1 MPKTATKPEPTAAAL
16 PPSIPYAGGYRTAE
30 PASIAI
36 ADIIVDE
43 TKNDRDSRSYETPQG
58 ATALNDLA
66 ETMHRLGQLQ
76 PVGVRRVPDDK
87 RKTQGGA
94 LASYEL
100 VFGFRRMRAAN
111 MLKWTHINAVVVPAD
126 VSNADAR
133 LTENLH
139 REALSD
145 IEKADA
151 VCELYDRNP
160 DLIPDDERVAAIAA
174 RLGQSERWVRDHLY
188 IARMSVPIRN
198 LIRSGQL
205 PATHARIIARLADAK
220 VREDIAREAAA
231 EEPGRLP
238 MELDQVKDLV
248 TRRMLSLA
256 DVAWDRNAQMPGVQ
270 APPCST
276 CPANSA
282 NDLKLFG
289 GEDELP
295 AAGDIYEKATGG
307 TGRRSKDDA
316 GPYCGNPT
324 CYKAKAA
331 AAEKA
336 LKTAATTIT
345 KRLEATAAPLNI
357 KTLTE
362 SNLVPK
368 GIDPEAALSA
378 ARSRRAEKSVKT
390 AERKAEASSPTY
402 MSEYSVKYAVEEAIR
417 EASRERITAYAPH
430 VERALEATISGL
442 NLAAGKAVAMLACVE
457 DKRFNDALLAQK
469 PRYDKYTPMSAA
481 EWKTAIATIQNPTL
495 ASVNAMC
502 LSLVFSGRHPR
513 ERDLTHSVAAL
524 LLDDDNDAAKVEQ
537 IRKALGI
544 SEPLPPAVDE
554 KAIRQATLQKLIDAK
569 KIARPK
575 GWVDAPTAAKPAQ
588 APAAKAVKPA
598 KPAKGKVRK

>member
-1 MPKTATKPEPTAAAL
+1 MPKTATKPEPAAAAL

-43 TKNDRDSRSYETPQG
+43 MKNDRDARSYDTPQG
-58 ATALNDLA
+58 ATALNELA

-76 PVGVRRVPDDK
+76 PVGVRRLPDDK

-126 VSNADAR
+126 VSDADAR

-160 DLIPDDERVAAIAA
+160 DLVPDDERVAAIAA

-188 IARMSVPIRN
+188 IARMSKPIRE

-205 PATHARIIARLADAK
+205 PATHARVIARLADAK
-220 VREDIAREAAA
+220 VREDIARQAAA

-256 DVAWDRNAQMPGVQ
+256 DVAWDKAVNVPGVQ
-270 APPCST
+270 APACNT

-282 NDLKLFG
+282 NDMQLFG
-289 GEDELP
+289 GKGELP
-295 AAGDIYEKATGG
+295 AAGDLYDKMDGG
-307 TGRRSKDDA
+307 TGRRSKDDD

-336 LKTAATTIT
+336 LKTAATAIVNAVEKT
-345 KRLEATAAPLNI
+345 EAPLNI
-357 KTLTE
+357 KMLQE
-362 SNLVPK
+362 SRLVPA
-368 GIDPEAALSA
+368 GVSAEAALSA
-378 ARSRRAEKSVKT
+378 ARIRRAEKSVKA
-390 AERKAEASSPTY
+390 AERSADRSETNYLPEYEVNYRVNDAIRNANHERVEQYMPYVEAALTARPEVATAMTVMLFESSFSDTLLAKKPKYNRYAPLSQAHWQQRLRLIAEPDIGELGKIAMKAKSTTSSPE
-402 MSEYSVKYAVEEAIR
+402 SIVEAIA
-417 EASRERITAYAPH
+417 E
-430 VERALEATISGL
+430 L
-442 NLAAGKAVAMLACVE
+442 LADTDNAF
-457 DKRFNDALLAQK
+457 DKRDAL
-469 PRYDKYTPMSAA
+469 
-481 EWKTAIATIQNPTL
+481 
-495 ASVNAMC
+495 
-502 LSLVFSGRHPR
+502 
-513 ERDLTHSVAAL
+513 
-524 LLDDDNDAAKVEQ
+524 
-537 IRKALGI
+537 RKALNI
-544 SEPLPPAVDE
+544 AAPLPPAVDE
-554 KAIRQATLQKLIDAK
+554 KVIRLATLQKLIDSK

-575 GWVDAPTAAKPAQ
+575 GWVDAPTAAEPAQ
-588 APAAKAVKPA
+588 APAAKAAKPA
-598 KPAKGKVRK
+598 KPVKGKVRK